1 MSGCGLDT
9 STSEEAS
16 SVGVEPL
23 LVVVCCGVLPLLAV
37 VCCGGSRY
45 VGPHFVRADYST
57 SEEASGVGV
66 EPRLVVE

>member
-1 MSGCGLDT
+1 M
-9 STSEEAS
+9 
-16 SVGVEPL
+16 
-23 LVVVCCGVLPLLAV
+23 VVVCCGVLPLLAV

-66 EPRLVVE
+66 EPLLVVE